1 MVANNIKTFPN
12 INYES
17 WLSIEKFII
26 KCRKVLQNNVQAYIN
41 PIFMEEEVNVTPFQ
55 KKC

>member
-12 INYES
+12 INDES

-41 PIFMEEEVNVTPFQ
+41 PIFMEEKVNVTPFQ

>member
-12 INYES
+12 TNDES

>member
-1 MVANNIKTFPN
+1 MVANNIKAFPN

-26 KCRKVLQNNVQAYIN
+26 KCRKALQNNVQAYIN

>member
-12 INYES
+12 INDES

-26 KCRKVLQNNVQAYIN
+26 KCRKVLQNNVQTYIN